1 MYTPRAFAETD
12 LTGLDRLI
20 ERDAFVTL
28 VTVADGLPFVSHL
41 PVLYARDGDRIVIEG
56 HWARPNPQARHAG
69 PALVIVHGPH
79 AYLSPGWYADKEEA
93 ARVPTWNY
101 AVAHLHGMLES
112 TEDTDQL
119 ASIVDRLSQANE
131 ARVGNDWRF
140 EHDRDDHVRQLR
152 GIIGFRFTVDRVEL
166 KFKLSQNHPV
176 ANVEGAAAALHR
188 LGGEDNVAVADLMR
202 ERLVPRAGDMGAA

>member
-112 TEDTDQL
+112 TEDTDRL

-140 EHDRDDHVRQLR
+140 ERDRDDHVRQLR

>member
-28 VTVADGLPFVSHL
+28 VTVADGLPLVSHL
-41 PVLYARDGDRIVIEG
+41 PVLYARDGDGIVIEG

-101 AVAHLHGMLES
+101 AVAHLQGTLES

-176 ANVEGAAAALHR
+176 ANVDGAAAALHR

>member
-1 MYTPRAFAETD
+1 M
-12 LTGLDRLI
+12 
-20 ERDAFVTL
+20 
-28 VTVADGLPFVSHL
+28 
-41 PVLYARDGDRIVIEG
+41 
-56 HWARPNPQARHAG
+56 
-69 PALVIVHGPH
+69 VIVHGPH

-101 AVAHLHGMLES
+101 AVAHLHGVLDT
-112 TEDTDQL
+112 TEDTTAL

>member
-12 LTGLDRLI
+12 LTRLDRLI
-20 ERDAFVTL
+20 ARDAFVTL

-41 PVLYARDGDRIVIEG
+41 PVLYARDGERIVIEG

-79 AYLSPGWYADKEEA
+79 AYVSPGWYADKEEA

-101 AVAHLHGMLES
+101 AVAHLHGTLES
-112 TEDTDQL
+112 TEDTGRL
-119 ASIVDRLSQANE
+119 ASIVDRLSQENE

-140 EHDRDDHVRQLR
+140 GHDRDDHVRQLR
-152 GIIGFRFTVDRVEL
+152 GIIGFRFTTERVEL

-176 ANVEGAAAALHR
+176 ANVEGAAAALQQ
-188 LGGEDNVAVADLMR
+188 LGGEDNVALADLMR
-202 ERLVPRAGDMGAA
+202 ERLAHREDGVGAT

>member
-101 AVAHLHGMLES
+101 AVAHLQGTLQS

>member
-28 VTVADGLPFVSHL
+28 VTVADGLPFISHL

-69 PALVIVHGPH
+69 PGLVIVHGPH
-79 AYLSPGWYADKEEA
+79 AYLSPGWYADKEET

-101 AVAHLHGMLES
+101 AVAHLHGRLES

-152 GIIGFRFTVDRVEL
+152 GIIGFRFMVDRVEL
-166 KFKLSQNHPV
+166 KFKLSQNHPA
-176 ANVEGAAAALHR
+176 ANVEGAATALQR
-188 LGGEDNVAVADLMR
+188 LGGEDNVAVAELMR
-202 ERLVPRAGDMGAA
+202 ERLARRAGDMGAA

>member
-112 TEDTDQL
+112 TEDTDRL

-202 ERLVPRAGDMGAA
+202 ERLAPRAGDMGAA

>member
-101 AVAHLHGMLES
+101 AVAHLQGTLES

-140 EHDRDDHVRQLR
+140 ERDRDDHVRQLR

-176 ANVEGAAAALHR
+176 ANVEGAATALYQ

>member
-41 PVLYARDGDRIVIEG
+41 PVLYARDGDGIVIEG

-101 AVAHLHGMLES
+101 AVAHLQGTLES

-140 EHDRDDHVRQLR
+140 EHDRNDHVRQLR

>member
-69 PALVIVHGPH
+69 PAMVIVHGPH
-79 AYLSPGWYADKEEA
+79 AYLSPSWYADKEEA

-101 AVAHLHGMLES
+101 AVAHLQGTLES

-176 ANVEGAAAALHR
+176 ANVEGAATALHR

>member
-101 AVAHLHGMLES
+101 AVAHLHGTLES
-112 TEDTDQL
+112 TEDADRL

-140 EHDRDDHVRQLR
+140 EHDRDDHLRQLR

-202 ERLVPRAGDMGAA
+202 ERLAPRAGDMGAA

>member
-101 AVAHLHGMLES
+101 AVAHLHGTLES
-112 TEDTDQL
+112 TEDADRL

-176 ANVEGAAAALHR
+176 ANVEGAATALHR

>member
-69 PALVIVHGPH
+69 PAMVIVHGPH

-101 AVAHLHGMLES
+101 AVAHLQGTLES

-176 ANVEGAAAALHR
+176 ANVDGAAAALHR